1 MASFLIQILLAAL
14 FIHVDAFPHLAQRS
28 DAVTSST
35 TSPPSAA
42 YTWSP
47 SLLVD
52 VTGDHAY
59 ADPLPGQAR
68 GPCPAQNALANH
80 GYLNRSGYTNLVEC
94 VTANGQV
101 YNMLSDFST
110 FLCFLGQ
117 LTGGDLI
124 GATWSIGNSSNVD
137 STIQAACPCNGVLDC
152 ILANIVCYVSNI
164 LDKALGTA
172 GFGMAQTHN
181 CVGHLPAHINIFPTH
196 IIQPC
201 AQWPWGR
208 VCSVLFDLSSFSF
221 LREH

>member
-1 MASFLIQILLAAL
+1 VIRKSLTFEMASFLILILVAASI
-14 FIHVDAFPHLAQRS
+14 IHVDAFPHLAQRS
-28 DAVTSST
+28 DAVKAGSVSTSSA
-35 TSPPSAA
+35 TSPSSPA

-101 YNMLSDFST
+101 YNMLEDFST

-117 LTGGDLI
+117 LTGGDLT
-124 GATWSIGNSSNVD
+124 GATWSIGNSSAFD
-137 STIQAACPCNGVLDC
+137 STIQAACPCNGVLNC
-152 ILANIVCYVSNI
+152 ILANIACYVSNI

-181 CVGHLPAHINIFPTH
+181 CVGQLPLHISIYSDR
-196 IIQPC
+196 IY
-201 AQWPWGR
+201 
-208 VCSVLFDLSSFSF
+208 SST
-221 LREH
+221 EH